1 MVDAEISE
9 KVIKSM
15 KILVLGNMGTGK
27 TSFVKRYTEGSF
39 SEFYKSTIGAD
50 FACKEIEWDSN
61 TKINIQLCD
70 IAGQELFY
78 NTPRVFY
85 QDAVAAVLAFDLTI
99 PDFEVVQ
106 NWKKEIEDKIFTD
119 KNLPIPTLLIG
130 TKVDLLQNEQWG
142 KSDEEMKHFCEEN
155 GYIGFIKTSARLNVN
170 VNESIEQIVKYVIE
184 NQIEPA
190 PIGGP
195 TPPQTVKLDQPME
208 EKPKKNCC

>member
-85 QDAVAAVLAFDLTI
+85 QDAVDAVLAF
-99 PDFEVVQ
+99 
-106 NWKKEIEDKIFTD
+106 
-119 KNLPIPTLLIG
+119 
-130 TKVDLLQNEQWG
+130 
-142 KSDEEMKHFCEEN
+142 
-155 GYIGFIKTSARLNVN
+155 YLNIN
-170 VNESIEQIVKYVIE
+170 
-184 NQIEPA
+184 
-190 PIGGP
+190 
-195 TPPQTVKLDQPME
+195 
-208 EKPKKNCC
+208 